1 MPPIQN
7 KEMANSEKHKRKGLY
22 GTLLFHALLL
32 LCFMFMGL
40 TYTIPPPP
48 EEGITINFGF
58 NDFGSGNIQPEE
70 IVEETQKS
78 VESMEELNIPDVI
91 ETPTQITEDAPTI
104 KTEEKPKKETPN
116 EKVEE
121 KEESQPEVN
130 TRALYPGRKTKPSK
144 SEGKTIGNG
153 DQGNEDGNPNTSSNT
168 GGGIGTNGVAFNLG
182 GRTVA
187 KLKKPIYE
195 SQAQGTVVV
204 TIRVNRYGKV
214 INATPGAKGSTTTSG
229 YLYARAKEAALQT
242 TFDAKS
248 DAPEVQIGTIVYNFR
263 LQ

>member
-1 MPPIQN
+1 
-7 KEMANSEKHKRKGLY
+7 MANSKKHKRKGLY

-32 LCFMFMGL
+32 LSFMFMGL

-58 NDFGSGNIQPEE
+58 DDFGSGDIQPKEA
-70 IVEETQKS
+70 VEELQKS
-78 VESMEELNIPDVI
+78 VESLEEVNTPKVI
-91 ETPTQITEDAPTI
+91 ETATQTSEDAPAI
-104 KTEEKPKKETPN
+104 KTEEKPKKENPT
-116 EKVEE
+116 EKAEE
-121 KEESQPEVN
+121 KEDPQPEVN
-130 TRALYPGRKTKPSK
+130 TRALYPGKKTKASK
-144 SEGKTIGNG
+144 SEGEKIGNG
-153 DQGNEDGNPNTSSNT
+153 DQGSEDGDPNASAHS
-168 GGGIGTNGVAFNLG
+168 GGGIGTNGIAFNLG

-187 KLKKPIYE
+187 ELKKPIYE

-229 YLYARAKEAALQT
+229 YLYARAKEAALLT
-242 TFDAKS
+242 TFDATPN
-248 DAPEVQIGTIVYNFR
+248 APEIQIGTIVYNFR

>member
-1 MPPIQN
+1 
-7 KEMANSEKHKRKGLY
+7 MAPSKKHKRKGLY

-32 LCFMFMGL
+32 LGFMFMGL

-58 NDFGSGNIQPEE
+58 DVFGSGEVQPEE
-70 IVEETQKS
+70 VVEELQEVVES
-78 VESMEELNIPDVI
+78 VEEVNTPDVI
-91 ETPTQITEDAPTI
+91 ETATQTIEDAPAI
-104 KTEEKPKKETPN
+104 KTEEKLKKETPT

-121 KEESQPEVN
+121 KEETKPEIN
-130 TRALYPGRKTKPSK
+130 TRALYPGKKTTPSK
-144 SEGKTIGNG
+144 SEGETGGDG
-153 DQGNEDGNPNTSSNT
+153 DQGSEDGDPSASAHA
-168 GGGIGTNGVAFNLG
+168 GGGIGTNGIAFNLG
-182 GRTVA
+182 ERTVA
-187 KLKKPIYE
+187 ELKKPVYE

-214 INATPGAKGSTTTSG
+214 INATAGAKGSTTTNS

-242 TFDAKS
+242 TFDTKAN
-248 DAPEVQIGTIVYNFR
+248 APEVQIGTIVYHFR

>member
-1 MPPIQN
+1 MTPS
-7 KEMANSEKHKRKGLY
+7 KKHKRKGLY

-32 LCFMFMGL
+32 LGFMFMGL

-58 NDFGSGNIQPEE
+58 DDYGGGEIQPEE
-70 IVEETQKS
+70 VVEELQES
-78 VESMEELNIPDVI
+78 VESVEEVNTPDLI
-91 ETPTQITEDAPTI
+91 ETPTQTAEDAPSI
-104 KTEEKPKKETPN
+104 KTEEKEKKETPA
-116 EKVEE
+116 EKVE
-121 KEESQPEVN
+121 KEEEPQPEVN
-130 TRALYPGRKTKPSK
+130 TRALYPGKKTNPSK
-144 SEGKTIGNG
+144 SEGETGG
-153 DQGNEDGNPNTSSNT
+153 DGDKGNEDGDPNASTHS
-168 GGGIGTNGVAFNLG
+168 GGGIGTNGIAFNLG

-187 KLKKPIYE
+187 ELKKPVYE

-214 INATPGAKGSTTTSG
+214 VNATAGAKGSTTTNS

-242 TFDAKS
+242 TFDAKPN
-248 DAPEVQIGTIVYNFR
+248 APEVQIGTIVYHFR

>member
-1 MPPIQN
+1 
-7 KEMANSEKHKRKGLY
+7 MANSKKYKRKGLY
-22 GTLLFHALLL
+22 GTFLFHALLVL
-32 LCFMFMGL
+32 SFMFMGL

-58 NDFGSGNIQPEE
+58 DDFGGGDIQPEE
-70 IVEETQKS
+70 VVEEIQES
-78 VESMEELNIPDVI
+78 VESVEELNTPDVI
-91 ETPTQITEDAPTI
+91 ETPVQTTEDAPAI
-104 KTEEKPKKETPN
+104 KTEEKSKKETPA

-121 KEESQPEVN
+121 KEEPQPEVN
-130 TRALYPGRKTKPSK
+130 TRALYPGKKTNPSK
-144 SEGKTIGNG
+144 SEGEKIGNG
-153 DQGNEDGNPNTSSNT
+153 DQGSKDGDPKTRSQI
-168 GGGIGTNGVAFNLG
+168 GVGIGTKGIAFNLG

-187 KLKKPIYE
+187 ELKKPIYE

-214 INATPGAKGSTTTSG
+214 INATPGAEGSTTTSG

-242 TFDAKS
+242 TFDAKPN
-248 DAPEVQIGTIVYNFR
+248 APEVQIGTIVYNFR

>member
-1 MPPIQN
+1 
-7 KEMANSEKHKRKGLY
+7 MANSKKHKRKGLY
-22 GTLLFHALLL
+22 GTLLIHALLL
-32 LCFMFMGL
+32 LSFMFMGL

-58 NDFGSGNIQPEE
+58 DDFGGGAIQPEE
-70 IVEETQKS
+70 VVEEQQES
-78 VESMEELNIPDVI
+78 VESVKEVNTPDVI

-104 KTEEKPKKETPN
+104 KTEEKPKKETPT
-116 EKVEE
+116 EKLEE
-121 KEESQPEVN
+121 KKESQPEVN
-130 TRALYPGRKTKPSK
+130 TRALYPGKKTNPSK
-144 SEGKTIGNG
+144 SEGERIGNG
-153 DQGNEDGNPNTSSNT
+153 DQGSENGDPNADTHI
-168 GGGIGTNGVAFNLG
+168 GGGSGTNGIAFNLG

-187 KLKKPIYE
+187 ELKKPIYE

-229 YLYARAKEAALQT
+229 YLYSRAKEAALQT
-242 TFDAKS
+242 TFDAKP

>member
-1 MPPIQN
+1 
-7 KEMANSEKHKRKGLY
+7 MANSKKHKRKGLY

-32 LCFMFMGL
+32 LSFMFMGL

-58 NDFGSGNIQPEE
+58 DDFGGGDIQTEE
-70 IVEETQKS
+70 VVKELQEIE
-78 VESMEELNIPDVI
+78 ESMEEVNTPDVI
-91 ETPTQITEDAPTI
+91 ETPTQTTEDAPTI
-104 KTEEKPKKETPN
+104 KTEEQPKKETPT

-121 KEESQPEVN
+121 KEEPQPEVN
-130 TRALYPGRKTKPSK
+130 TRALYPGKKTNPSK
-144 SEGKTIGNG
+144 SEGETIGNG
-153 DQGNEDGNPNTSSNT
+153 DQGSEDGDPNASIHNR
-168 GGGIGTNGVAFNLG
+168 GGIGTNGIAFNLG
-182 GRTVA
+182 GRTVVE
-187 KLKKPIYE
+187 LKKPIYE

-214 INATPGAKGSTTTSG
+214 INATPGAKGSTTTSS

-242 TFDAKS
+242 TFDAKAN
-248 DAPEVQIGTIVYNFR
+248 APEVQIGIIVYNFR

>member
-1 MPPIQN
+1 
-7 KEMANSEKHKRKGLY
+7 MANSKKHKRKGLY

-32 LCFMFMGL
+32 LSFMFMGL

-58 NDFGSGNIQPEE
+58 DDFGSGDIQPEE
-70 IVEETQKS
+70 VVEELQES
-78 VESMEELNIPDVI
+78 VETVEKANTSKVI
-91 ETPTQITEDAPTI
+91 ETPTQTAEDTPAI
-104 KTEEKPKKETPN
+104 KTEKKANKETPT

-121 KEESQPEVN
+121 KRNPQPEVN
-130 TRALYPGRKTKPSK
+130 TRALYPGKKTNPST
-144 SEGKTIGNG
+144 SEGETIGNN
-153 DQGNEDGNPNTSSNT
+153 DQGSEDDSPNANANT
-168 GGGIGTNGVAFNLG
+168 GGGIGTNGIAFNLG

-187 KLKKPIYE
+187 ELKKPIYE
-195 SQAQGTVVV
+195 SQVQGTVVV

-229 YLYARAKEAALQT
+229 YLYTRAKEAALQT
-242 TFDAKS
+242 TFDAKPN
-248 DAPEVQIGTIVYNFR
+248 APEVQIGTIVYNFR